1 MTTTIRTSG
10 ACRPTAPRS
19 PTASARDAFVLT
31 LWTNDA
37 GLAARADAA
46 GVDRVGVDL
55 ERLGKAE
62 RQRGLGT
69 WISPH
74 AERDVAR
81 LRPVLDTAAL
91 FTRVNPLNDDSA
103 REIEAVLAGGAQV
116 VMLPMVATPAAAS
129 RFVAL
134 VGGRAHAVLLVE
146 RREAMAQL
154 AALAAIPGVDE
165 IHVGLNDLA
174 LSLGLATRWAILAS
188 DRLADA
194 GAIVRAA
201 GKRFGFGGI
210 GGAGDVDLP
219 MPADLVYAEYAR
231 TGATAALVARAFPQG
246 STFAAEI
253 TGARARLADWRAAG
267 AAALAEAHAELVHRA
282 ARLTVW

>member
-1 MTTTIRTSG
+1 
-10 ACRPTAPRS
+10 
-19 PTASARDAFVLT
+19 
-31 LWTNDA
+31 
-37 GLAARADAA
+37 
-46 GVDRVGVDL
+46 VDRVGVDL

-74 AERDVAR
+74 VEDDVAR
-81 LRPVLDTAAL
+81 LGAVLEGGVPGRAAL
-91 FTRVNPLNDDSA
+91 FARVNPLNDDSR
-103 REIEAVLAGGAQV
+103 REVEAVLTAGATV
-116 VMLPMVATPAAAS
+116 LMLPMVAAPAEAE

-134 VGGRAHAVLLVE
+134 VAGRALVVLLVE
-146 RREAMAQL
+146 RREALDAL
-154 AALAAIPGVDE
+154 AALAAVPGVDE
-165 IHVGLNDLA
+165 IHIGLNDLA
-174 LSLGLATRWAILAS
+174 LSLALPTRWAILAS

-210 GGAGDVDLP
+210 GRAHDTTLP

-231 TGATAALVARAFPQG
+231 TGASAALIARAFPQDAA
-246 STFAAEI
+246 FADEI
-253 TGARARLADWRAAG
+253 ERARTRLAAWRAA
-267 AAALAEAHAELVHRA
+267 APAALAAAHAELIDRA